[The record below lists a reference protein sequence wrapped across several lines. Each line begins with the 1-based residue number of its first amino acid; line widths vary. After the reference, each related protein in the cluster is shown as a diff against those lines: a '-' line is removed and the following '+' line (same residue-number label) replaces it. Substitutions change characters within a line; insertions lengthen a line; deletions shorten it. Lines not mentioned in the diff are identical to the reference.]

1 MSLSLAF
8 WTFGV
13 SIASALFP
21 LINMEVILGGMAAT
35 VGGHAFTLAVIAG
48 AGQTLG
54 KIVWYEA
61 TRRSIETDWV
71 QKKLSGEKVRT
82 SYARWQARMEGR
94 PFFAGAIM
102 LISAFGGIPPLLV
115 MAAVAGALKMRM
127 WVFLPTI
134 FVGRTLRFWLVL
146 AGVESLLG

>member
-1 MSLSLAF
+1 MSLAL

-35 VGGHAFTLAVIAG
+35 VGGNHALTLASAAG
-48 AGQTLG
+48 LGQTLG

-61 TRRSIETDWV
+61 SRRSIETDWV
-71 QKKLSGEKVRT
+71 QKKLSGEKIRA
-82 SYARWQARMEGR
+82 SFERWQQRMDGR
-94 PFFAGAIM
+94 PLFSGTIM
-102 LISAFGGIPPLLV
+102 FISAFAGLPPLLV
-115 MAAVAGALKMRM
+115 MAAVAGALRMRM
-127 WVFLPTI
+127 LVFLPTI

>member
-1 MSLSLAF
+1 MSLWL

-35 VGGHAFTLAVIAG
+35 VGDGHAFPLALTAG
-48 AGQTLG
+48 LGQSVG

-71 QKKLSGEKVRT
+71 QKKLSGDKIKN
-82 SYARWQARMEGR
+82 SYARWQARMDGR
-94 PFFAGAIM
+94 PWFAGGIM
-102 LISAFGGIPPLLV
+102 LVSSFAGVPPLLV

-134 FVGRTLRFWLVL
+134 LIGRTLRFWLVL